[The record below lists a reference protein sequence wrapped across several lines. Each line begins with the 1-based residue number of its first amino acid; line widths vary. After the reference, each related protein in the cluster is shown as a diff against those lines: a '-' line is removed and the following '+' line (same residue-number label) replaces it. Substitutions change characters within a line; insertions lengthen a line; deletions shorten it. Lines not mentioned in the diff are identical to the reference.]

1 MARNV
6 RRSTPASP
14 RRSGAPPAA
23 AWRFD
28 ARGRDAQARADI
40 AVIVTTVLRP
50 SLEAAL
56 ASVFRQDFA
65 GHLQLLVGVDRATG
79 SVQPLLDTLAAR
91 PARIS
96 ALVLYPGYSTSARHG
111 GLHKASD
118 GGALRTVLSY
128 LANAPLL
135 AYLDD
140 DNEWLPNHLSS
151 LAAAIAG
158 FDWAYSLRWFVD
170 QRTGHDLCVDTWDS
184 AGPGKGER
192 GGTLGGF
199 SDVNCLMIDKT
210 RAEAVLPL
218 WSIPLAKWKATADRQ
233 VFRRLCMDHP
243 AAWSGLAT
251 VRYAIRPSFYLWPK
265 IRRHL
270 AAMPRAPSLL
280 PLDGA

>member
-1 MARNV
+1 VAG
-6 RRSTPASP
+6 
-14 RRSGAPPAA
+14 GAQSELKAPLPA

-28 ARGRDAQARADI
+28 ARGRDAQARADV

-65 GHLQLLVGVDRATG
+65 GHLQLLVGVDRAAG
-79 SVQPLLDTLAAR
+79 SVQPLLDLLAAR
-91 PARIS
+91 PEKIS
-96 ALVLYPGYSTSARHG
+96 ALVLYPGYSTSTRHG

-140 DNEWLPNHLSS
+140 DNAWLPNHLSS
-151 LAAAIAG
+151 LAGAIAG
-158 FDWAYSLRWFVD
+158 FDWAYSLRMFVD
-170 QRTGHDLCVDTWDS
+170 ERTGRDLCVDIWDA
-184 AGPGKGER
+184 AGPGKGVHR
-192 GGTLGGF
+192 GTLGGF

-210 RAEAVLPL
+210 RAEDALPL
-218 WSIPLAKWKATADRQ
+218 WSIPLSKWKATADRQ
-233 VFRRLCMDHP
+233 VFRRLCLDHP

-265 IRRHL
+265 IRRHV
-270 AAMPRAPSLL
+270 AAVQRAPSML

>member
-1 MARNV
+1 MAG
-6 RRSTPASP
+6 
-14 RRSGAPPAA
+14 GAQGELKPKAPQPA

-28 ARGRDAQARADI
+28 ARGRDAQARADV

-65 GHLQLLVGVDRATG
+65 GHLQLVVGVDKAAG
-79 SVQPLLDTLAAR
+79 KPEILLDTLAAR
-91 PARIS
+91 PAGMS
-96 ALVLYPGYSTSARHG
+96 ALVLDPGYSTSTRHG

-151 LAAAIAG
+151 LAGAIAG
-158 FDWAYSLRWFVD
+158 FDWAHSLRMFVD
-170 QRTGHDLCVDTWDS
+170 ESTGRDLCVDIWDA
-184 AGPGKGER
+184 AGPGKGVHR
-192 GGTLGGF
+192 GTLGGF

-218 WSIPLAKWKATADRQ
+218 WSIPWAKWKATADRQ
-233 VFRRLCMDHP
+233 VFRRLCAEHP
-243 AAWSGLAT
+243 AAWTGLAT
-251 VRYAIRPSFYLWPK
+251 VRYAIRPTFYLWPR
-265 IRRHL
+265 IRRQL
-270 AAMPRAPSLL
+270 ARTARPPSLL

>member
-1 MARNV
+1 MARV
-6 RRSTPASP
+6 LKAASP
-14 RRSGAPPAA
+14 A

-28 ARGRDAQARADI
+28 ARGRDAQARADV

-65 GHLQLLVGVDRATG
+65 GHVQLVVGVDKAAAPPQR
-79 SVQPLLDTLAAR
+79 LLELLAER
-91 PARIS
+91 PARMS
-96 ALVLYPGYSTSARHG
+96 ALVLDPGYSTSTRHG

-151 LAAAIAG
+151 LARAIPG
-158 FDWAYSLRWFVD
+158 FDWAYSLRLFVD
-170 QRTGHDLCVDTWDS
+170 EATGRDLCVDIWDA
-184 AGPGKGER
+184 AGPGKGVHR
-192 GGTLGGF
+192 GTLGGF

-218 WSIPLAKWKATADRQ
+218 WSIPWTRWKATADRQ
-233 VFRRLCMDHP
+233 VFRALCQDHP

-251 VRYAIRPSFYLWPK
+251 VRYAIRPTFYLWPR
-265 IRRHL
+265 IRKQL
-270 AAMPRAPSLL
+270 ARVERAPSML